1 MVGVFKKR
9 GNFAARIVAA
19 ALAAVLCVSS
29 VPCAAFAQTVNNADV
44 QSASGAA
51 SQEARVAE
59 EAGEDVGA
67 AAAAGAVF
75 EVGAGEDAGAAGI
88 GAAGAEPSGEAA
100 AGVAPGG
107 AGECDAGAGNASA
120 FAASAERQ
128 PLSSESAGASEIQ
141 DVATQALEART
152 NAAVQCRDDRI
163 ALASA
168 NYDYSGVA
176 HCWFRNDRPTDYVF
190 TVEIDGVSYE
200 AYCLDPALP
209 APANG
214 WYTFYATWDDDEK
227 AYDIVL
233 DTKDA
238 EVHWS
243 QIDIG
248 LGCQSV
254 GGFRIYAKG
263 DFTLTKSS
271 SNLEV
276 SGIYNVA
283 GAVYGLYWYYVDA
296 QAGNEPDYRLVIG
309 DDGSSDTLTGLTPDE
324 RWYVRELEAPTGFTL
339 DPTIYTVPIRPN
351 QDNIYHVTDEPVM
364 DPNNVLLKKVT
375 ADGQEYLGEHLSLAM
390 AEYQF
395 DYYAG
400 YYDTV
405 EQARASGA
413 PTRSWVLRTN
423 NNGYTGV
430 RYADKTFTHDGVE
443 YPYLVSGE
451 VYRASSG
458 KPSMPL
464 GTLVIHETNPPF
476 GYKVSSSIFIAQLKQ
491 ADNEFGYEW
500 AFGGEGF
507 ADGNVALDKESVD
520 AGSLTILKKSTNP
533 DLTAGINSYSLAGAR
548 FDIYD
553 NAACQ
558 GEPKYTL
565 VTKEDG
571 TTDTIEELPPG
582 LHLYIKEAIPP
593 QGFKESSDVYE
604 VVIKPG
610 NVSATTVVIENV
622 PVYAAPSVSLVKKDS
637 NGDQAFKGDA
647 TLAGAEYTFAFYAG
661 KSSAQG
667 APDATWVGVTN
678 EEGRTSLDQA
688 TLVSGSEWLIEG
700 QCVLPLG
707 FLTVEETKAPQ
718 GYQKSSE
725 VFSAQ
730 VVYDEQTRTAKWVK
744 GDVVSDDA
752 VFCDAVE
759 FEAAEDIKL
768 FGISVYKKI
777 QGAQTGISPEGI
789 QFQIVYKPTGEV
801 VKTITI
807 GADGTATTG
816 ERALPCGSYE
826 VREVEESVP
835 VGLLPYSAT
844 SKTGSNV
851 IDTIDA
857 SDDGYFPLYQV
868 IQTECTDYTS
878 DTPRGEKKDHAT
890 GQSIAGT
897 EFTLYRY
904 TGSLVIDDGSVDA
917 VAADFDPYQDYWT
930 QLETAMTDAHG
941 KFEFNTQPYGVYMMV
956 ETNPEW
962 HYLSASEGEYDGVSK
977 DPLATA
983 RVFVIDKNHPCEIQ
997 LWEDIAIQLE
1007 CTVDKSTISVTSLGL
1022 VSKENSDAEDT
1033 VSNVGV
1039 EEYRYDVSF
1048 DSGNTNTYAD
1058 EYWMVDQ
1065 LNMVC
1070 APFDLRVTT
1079 IVLPTVENDSIP
1091 TVALLIK
1098 TNKSAG
1104 ESWIPA
1110 VETACHESTL
1120 CDGSSRFN
1128 GAGWR
1133 FAGTYSSDTPTM
1145 ISVESL
1151 GLAQD
1156 EYLTGLCL
1164 YYGAVEKDFSTLSP
1178 LSYMVVAT
1186 HELAEGVVI
1195 PNTAT
1200 GHITRNWAQRDG
1212 SVNGLSDDDIDS
1224 VATTVLG
1231 TFEQHFDRGYS
1242 PTSSGRLG
1250 SWKPTLPQTGDTMLP
1265 FGFLALVGALT
1276 CAAAGVYIF
1285 ARNRRMRVQL
1295 ARKGSAVDKSA
1306 GKMMGFFVALL
1317 LVALPLAGCSCSRQ
1331 GAESASSDA
1340 SAATSVSGAASSAS
1354 ASTDA
1359 AAGTSSDDVDANEG
1373 DGDSSEEAPSSGDS
1387 SSSSQGGA
1395 SDSSWTV
1402 SSAPSGGSSGG
1413 DSGSGTSEPQ
1423 PAAHEHSWEWV
1434 PQWVDVVH
1442 REAYDKP
1449 VYRWATWCY
1458 KCNIEVSDSHGED
1471 MFLQGDGGHNLTDKQ
1486 VLDHYEHIEAETHQE
1501 DHGYYRCSTC
1511 GETY

>member
-1 MVGVFKKR
+1 MVGDFKKR

-29 VPCAAFAQTVNNADV
+29 VPCSAFAQAVSDADA

-67 AAAAGAVF
+67 VAASGAVF

-107 AGECDAGAGNASA
+107 ADEGDVGADNASA

-128 PLSSESAGASEIQ
+128 PLSSASASLSETQ
-141 DVATQALEART
+141 DFATQALEART

-168 NYDYSGVA
+168 NYDYSGMA
-176 HCWFRNDRPTDYVF
+176 HCWFRNDSPTDYVF

-243 QIDIG
+243 QVDIG

-276 SGIYNVA
+276 SGIYNIA

-324 RWYVRELEAPTGFTL
+324 RWYVRELEAPTGFAL

-351 QDNIYHVTDEPVM
+351 QDNSYHVTDEPVM
-364 DPNNVLLKKVT
+364 DPNGVLLKKVT

-413 PTRSWVLRTN
+413 PTRSWVMRTDEE
-423 NNGYTGV
+423 GYTGI
-430 RYADKTFTHDGVE
+430 RFADRVFDHDNAI
-443 YPYLVSGE
+443 YSYLVSGA
-451 VYRASSG
+451 VYRAPSG

-464 GTLVIHETNPPF
+464 GTLLVHEVNPPF
-476 GYKVSSSIFIAQLKQ
+476 GYELSSKSFIGRLIPS
-491 ADNEFGYEW
+491 DNKLGFEW
-500 AFGGEGF
+500 SLGSDFI
-507 ADGNVALDKESVD
+507 DGNVALDKESVD
-520 AGSLTILKKSTNP
+520 AGSLTILKKSKNP
-533 DLTAGINSYSLAGAR
+533 DLTAGINGYSLAGAR

-571 TTDTIEELPPG
+571 TTDIINKLAPG
-582 LHLYIKEAIPP
+582 SHLYIKETIPP
-593 QGFKESSDVYE
+593 QGFKESSTVHE

-610 NVSATTVVIENV
+610 KVSVTTVVIENV
-622 PVYAAPSVSLVKKDS
+622 PVYVAPSVSLVKKDS
-637 NGDQAFKGDA
+637 DGDQAFKGDA

-661 KSSAQG
+661 EASAQG
-667 APDATWVGVTN
+667 TPDATWVGVTDR
-678 EEGRTSLDQA
+678 EGRTSLDQA

-718 GYQKSSE
+718 GYQKSNE

-744 GDVVSDDA
+744 GEVLSDDA
-752 VFCDAVE
+752 IFCDAVE
-759 FEAAEDIKL
+759 FDAVEDIKL

-826 VREVEESVP
+826 VREVEESIP
-835 VGLLPYSAT
+835 VGLQPYSAT
-844 SKTGSNV
+844 SKTGSNI

-857 SDDGYFPLYQV
+857 PDDGSFPLYQV
-868 IQTECTDYTS
+868 IKTECTDYTG

-890 GQSIAGT
+890 GQPIAGT

-904 TGSLVIDDGSVDA
+904 TGKLIIDNGA
-917 VAADFDPYQDYWT
+917 LEVAAVDFDPYQNYWE
-930 QLETAMTDAHG
+930 QLEVVTTDTHG
-941 KFEFNTQPYGVYMMV
+941 KFEFSTQPYGVYMMV

-962 HYLSASEGEYDGVSK
+962 HYLSTSEGEYDGASE
-977 DPLATA
+977 DSLATA
-983 RVFVIDKNHPCEIQ
+983 RVFVVDKNHPCETQ

-1022 VSKENSDAEDT
+1022 VSKESSDAEDA
-1033 VSNVGV
+1033 VSNVGI

-1048 DSGNTNTYAD
+1048 DNGNTNTYAD
-1058 EYWMVDQ
+1058 EYWVIDQ

-1079 IVLPTVENDSIP
+1079 IVLPTVKNDSVP
-1091 TVALLIK
+1091 TAALLIR
-1098 TNKSAG
+1098 TNKSTG
-1104 ESWIPA
+1104 ESWAPS

-1120 CDGSSRFN
+1120 CDGSSRLN
-1128 GAGWR
+1128 GVGWR
-1133 FAGTYSSDTPTM
+1133 FAGTYSSDATTM

-1164 YYGAVEKDFSTLSP
+1164 YYGAVEKGFSTLSP

-1200 GHITRNWAQRDG
+1200 SHITRNWAQRNG

-1250 SWKPTLPQTGDTMLP
+1250 SWKPILPQTGDTMLP
-1265 FGFLALVGALT
+1265 LGFLALAGALT

-1295 ARKGSAVDKSA
+1295 VGKGSAVGKSA
-1306 GKMMGFFVALL
+1306 GKMMGIIVALL
-1317 LVALPLAGCSCSRQ
+1317 LVALPLAGCACSRQ
-1331 GAESASSDA
+1331 EAESASSDA
-1340 SAATSVSGAASSAS
+1340 SAATSVSGAAASSTS
-1354 ASTDA
+1354 VSSDA
-1359 AAGTSSDDVDANEG
+1359 AASASSDDVDAGEDN
-1373 DGDSSEEAPSSGDS
+1373 DDSSEETSSSGDS
-1387 SSSSQGGA
+1387 SSSSQGGG
-1395 SDSSWTV
+1395 SDSSWTA
-1402 SSAPSGGSSGG
+1402 SFAPSGGSSDG
-1413 DSGSGTSEPQ
+1413 DSGSGASEPQ

-1434 PQWVDVVH
+1434 PQWVDVVR

-1449 VYRWATWCY
+1449 VYRWATWCPV
-1458 KCNIEVSDSHGED
+1458 CDCEVSDDHNKEMLLKGEA
-1471 MFLQGDGGHNLTDKQ
+1471 GHTLTDLK
-1486 VLDHYEHIEAETHQE
+1486 VLDHYEHVEAETHQE

-1511 GETY
+1511 GEMY

>member
-29 VPCAAFAQTVNNADV
+29 VPCSAFAQVVSDADA

-51 SQEARVAE
+51 SQEACVAE

-67 AAAAGAVF
+67 VAAAGAVF
-75 EVGAGEDAGAAGI
+75 DVGVGEGAGTAGI
-88 GAAGAEPSGEAA
+88 GARSNGEAA
-100 AGVAPGG
+100 TGAGCIGAGGVASGG
-107 AGECDAGAGNASA
+107 ADGDGASASASVGASTGNASA

-128 PLSSESAGASEIQ
+128 PLSSASAGPSEPQ
-141 DVATQALEART
+141 DFATQALEART

-168 NYDYSGVA
+168 NYDYSGWA

-243 QIDIG
+243 QVDIG

-283 GAVYGLYWYYVDA
+283 GAVYGLYWYYADA
-296 QAGNEPDYRLVIG
+296 QAKNEPDYRLVIG

-324 RWYVRELEAPTGFTL
+324 RWYVRELEAPTGFAL

-351 QDNIYHVTDEPVM
+351 QDNSYHVTDEPVM

-375 ADGQEYLGEHLSLAM
+375 ADGQEYLGEHLSLAL

-405 EQARASGA
+405 EQARASGD

-430 RYADKTFTHDGVE
+430 RYADKTFTYDGVE

-451 VYRASSG
+451 VYRAPSG

-520 AGSLTILKKSTNP
+520 AGSLTILKKSKNP
-533 DLTAGINSYSLAGAR
+533 SLSAGINSYSLAGAR

-582 LHLYIKEAIPP
+582 LRLYIKETIPP

-610 NVSATTVVIENV
+610 KISVTTVVIENV

-637 NGDQAFKGDA
+637 NDKQDFKGDA

-667 APDATWVGVTN
+667 TPDATWVGVTN
-678 EEGRTSLDQA
+678 EEGRTSLNQA

-718 GYQKSSE
+718 GY
-725 VFSAQ
+725 
-730 VVYDEQTRTAKWVK
+730 
-744 GDVVSDDA
+744 
-752 VFCDAVE
+752 
-759 FEAAEDIKL
+759 
-768 FGISVYKKI
+768 
-777 QGAQTGISPEGI
+777 
-789 QFQIVYKPTGEV
+789 
-801 VKTITI
+801 
-807 GADGTATTG
+807 
-816 ERALPCGSYE
+816 
-826 VREVEESVP
+826 
-835 VGLLPYSAT
+835 
-844 SKTGSNV
+844 
-851 IDTIDA
+851 
-857 SDDGYFPLYQV
+857 
-868 IQTECTDYTS
+868 
-878 DTPRGEKKDHAT
+878 
-890 GQSIAGT
+890 
-897 EFTLYRY
+897 
-904 TGSLVIDDGSVDA
+904 
-917 VAADFDPYQDYWT
+917 
-930 QLETAMTDAHG
+930 
-941 KFEFNTQPYGVYMMV
+941 
-956 ETNPEW
+956 
-962 HYLSASEGEYDGVSK
+962 
-977 DPLATA
+977 
-983 RVFVIDKNHPCEIQ
+983 
-997 LWEDIAIQLE
+997 
-1007 CTVDKSTISVTSLGL
+1007 
-1022 VSKENSDAEDT
+1022 
-1033 VSNVGV
+1033 
-1039 EEYRYDVSF
+1039 
-1048 DSGNTNTYAD
+1048 
-1058 EYWMVDQ
+1058 
-1065 LNMVC
+1065 
-1070 APFDLRVTT
+1070 
-1079 IVLPTVENDSIP
+1079 
-1091 TVALLIK
+1091 
-1098 TNKSAG
+1098 
-1104 ESWIPA
+1104 
-1110 VETACHESTL
+1110 
-1120 CDGSSRFN
+1120 
-1128 GAGWR
+1128 
-1133 FAGTYSSDTPTM
+1133 
-1145 ISVESL
+1145 
-1151 GLAQD
+1151 
-1156 EYLTGLCL
+1156 
-1164 YYGAVEKDFSTLSP
+1164 
-1178 LSYMVVAT
+1178 
-1186 HELAEGVVI
+1186 
-1195 PNTAT
+1195 
-1200 GHITRNWAQRDG
+1200 
-1212 SVNGLSDDDIDS
+1212 
-1224 VATTVLG
+1224 
-1231 TFEQHFDRGYS
+1231 
-1242 PTSSGRLG
+1242 
-1250 SWKPTLPQTGDTMLP
+1250 
-1265 FGFLALVGALT
+1265 
-1276 CAAAGVYIF
+1276 
-1285 ARNRRMRVQL
+1285 
-1295 ARKGSAVDKSA
+1295 
-1306 GKMMGFFVALL
+1306 
-1317 LVALPLAGCSCSRQ
+1317 
-1331 GAESASSDA
+1331 
-1340 SAATSVSGAASSAS
+1340 
-1354 ASTDA
+1354 
-1359 AAGTSSDDVDANEG
+1359 
-1373 DGDSSEEAPSSGDS
+1373 
-1387 SSSSQGGA
+1387 
-1395 SDSSWTV
+1395 
-1402 SSAPSGGSSGG
+1402 
-1413 DSGSGTSEPQ
+1413 
-1423 PAAHEHSWEWV
+1423 
-1434 PQWVDVVH
+1434 
-1442 REAYDKP
+1442 
-1449 VYRWATWCY
+1449 
-1458 KCNIEVSDSHGED
+1458 
-1471 MFLQGDGGHNLTDKQ
+1471 
-1486 VLDHYEHIEAETHQE
+1486 
-1501 DHGYYRCSTC
+1501 
-1511 GETY
+1511 